1 MISQGLSPMLITVV
15 ICCTLFHQIVGFMI
29 INNQHQSQ
37 WNCIHNRC
45 HHYCTM
51 QPMLRF
57 TKSKPGSCCFFFFTI
72 GPYPQRANE
81 AAHLVL
87 PGAIGFGKS
96 TQIERRGVCAH
107 MSSPKC
113 IIRVNKPLF
122 KNMSF
127 QHARDA
133 C

>member
-1 MISQGLSPMLITVV
+1 MELHTQQVSSLLHYATHAEV
-15 ICCTLFHQIVGFMI
+15 HQIK
-29 INNQHQSQ
+29 
-37 WNCIHNRC
+37 
-45 HHYCTM
+45 T
-51 QPMLRF
+51 RF
-57 TKSKPGSCCFFFFTI
+57 LLYLFFTV

-122 KNMSF
+122 KNMIF